1 MSSIRQWFSG
11 RKSVSVEPL
20 PSKRETAVIAVPL
33 LTQHVGEAH
42 HLVRNNLSGETH
54 RLDSSEY
61 ALLVACAGLR
71 PPSEHRATYADSF
84 GLHES
89 ELQEIWKSLT
99 AKRLL
104 VSRTELLS
112 QLNSIERTTSLP
124 QPVTALGIPTANRP
138 DMMVRVL
145 NSFLT
150 NVITYGRKP
159 SFSFFD
165 DSDEAMTLPE
175 GWHSQIKRAENHGIR
190 VKRMT
195 RVHKEKALVLLAKHS
210 GVDIETCRFGLIPE
224 KKNSLGANR
233 NWMILCHAGEQVIT
247 LDDDV
252 LCQIRRAGDFNDKA
266 VVTNYIPAPTRLFNS
281 MEEAWQSSEPLALD
295 FIELHQTLLNR
306 SPISL
311 MEQFGDLLEID
322 ELPEKIISSIAP
334 RVAISLMGFVGD
346 SASHFNNHLITG
358 SQETR
363 HQLAQCNQA
372 YETLIES
379 RAVASHQKSVVIGKL
394 MGAGMAAGL
403 DLAADLPPFFPT
415 YRLQDI
421 VFQTMAWNHG
431 PGNWVGRLPY
441 MVEHRPM
448 EGRVYEHSVRSN
460 PVVRPFWGSWFISLI
475 NDIKERQGITHYS
488 FLSRHLLA
496 LGQSKPDDFLSEL
509 RRISQQFHARGL
521 VQWETYL
528 SKVPKSEI
536 LLRNDM
542 ERWLHETRTLVKT
555 EGWEFPSEHILQV
568 NPLAAMQADLRGY
581 ALFLDAWPQLT
592 KTMQTLK
599 HDIIPEMI

>member
-1 MSSIRQWFSG
+1 M
-11 RKSVSVEPL
+11 EPL
-20 PSKRETAVIAVPL
+20 RLKRETAVIAVPL

-89 ELQEIWKSLT
+89 ELQEIWQSLT

-252 LCQIRRAGDFNDKA
+252 LCQIRRAGDFNDK
-266 VVTNYIPAPTRLFNS
+266 
-281 MEEAWQSSEPLALD
+281 
-295 FIELHQTLLNR
+295 
-306 SPISL
+306 
-311 MEQFGDLLEID
+311 
-322 ELPEKIISSIAP
+322 
-334 RVAISLMGFVGD
+334 
-346 SASHFNNHLITG
+346 
-358 SQETR
+358 
-363 HQLAQCNQA
+363 
-372 YETLIES
+372 
-379 RAVASHQKSVVIGKL
+379 SVVIGKL

-421 VFQTMAWNHG
+421 VCQTMAWNHD

-475 NDIKERQGITHYS
+475 NDVKERQGITHYS

-496 LGQSKPDDFLSEL
+496 LGQAKPGDFLSEL

-555 EGWEFPSEHILQV
+555 EGWEFPNEHILQV